1 MAGFHVVEL
10 ASQAHAVARYTRSW
24 PRERALAW
32 LSQYGQV
39 TKFYENND
47 DLYTFRSPCGLWTG
61 FILREAGEFYLI
73 GDHTTYRIA

>member
-1 MAGFHVVEL
+1 M
-10 ASQAHAVARYTRSW
+10 
-24 PRERALAW
+24 LAW